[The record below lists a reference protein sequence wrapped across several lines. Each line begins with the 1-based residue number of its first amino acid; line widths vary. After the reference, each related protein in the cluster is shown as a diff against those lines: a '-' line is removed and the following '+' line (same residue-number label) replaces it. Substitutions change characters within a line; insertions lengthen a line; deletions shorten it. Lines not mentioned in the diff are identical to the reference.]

1 MIRVLKCVMTAR
13 SQIESLFS
21 QSFEKPSDLLCC
33 AFGLKNSEIDTYFS
47 LLSGPKTVEEIRSI
61 VGCDR
66 STVQRALMKL
76 RNKGLVERET
86 RHIKRGGY
94 YYVYRALSANEV
106 RRMILELLEKW
117 YRETKKLLLD
127 SWPEQPE

>member
-1 MIRVLKCVMTAR
+1 MTTR
-13 SQIESLFS
+13 SHIENLFS
-21 QSFEKPSDLLCC
+21 QTFEKPSDLLCC

-47 LLSGPKTVEEIRSI
+47 LLSGPKTVEEIRSA

-76 RNKGLVERET
+76 REKGLVDRET

-94 YYVYRALSANEV
+94 YYVYRALSAEDV
-106 RRMILELLEKW
+106 RRIILDLLEKW
-117 YRETKKLLLD
+117 YRETKKLLLAT
-127 SWPEQPE
+127 WPEQPE